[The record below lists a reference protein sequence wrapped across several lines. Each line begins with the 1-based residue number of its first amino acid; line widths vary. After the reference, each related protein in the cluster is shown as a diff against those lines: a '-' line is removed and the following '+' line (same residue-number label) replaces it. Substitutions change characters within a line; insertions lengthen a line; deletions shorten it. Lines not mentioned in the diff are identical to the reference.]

1 MDSAL
6 NYFRRLQ
13 SGASLNFLIQIA
25 DNFGLAFAEYY
36 FKLHGVSLP
45 KLILIYALGPLASIP
60 IVTLCNNWKIQRYM
74 RYGILG
80 YIAMSLTL
88 LFYGPYSWV
97 LFGIFNGINLGF
109 FWVSFNYV
117 FFLRSKNDT
126 NAKDSSIYFILGPL
140 AGIILPPL
148 GALVIGGVG
157 YRALF
162 FIGILLFMLP
172 MLYTKKEA
180 FNYRLKESF
189 AKANKAYSG
198 IKTITFI
205 EQTVY
210 YFQGNFL
217 FIYALF
223 FLSNQYQVGGL
234 LSYLALT
241 SLIVAFLLS
250 HISDRSKKRVEILYP
265 IMFILS
271 VLIMIIPGIKSLDVL
286 LIIGGIYAFLDNLSL
301 PIRFAVPMDLAK
313 KVDIGFWRMSE
324 FYGNM
329 GRASVFGVAAL
340 LLYEGYKWEAFGIF
354 AALTF
359 ITPFVISRKTASI
372 KLKAKATS

>member
-1 MDSAL
+1 MEIVI

-13 SGASLNFLIQIA
+13 KAASLNFLIQIA

-60 IVTLCNNWKIQRYM
+60 IVVFCNNWKIQRYM

-80 YIAMSLTL
+80 YIAMSLSL
-88 LFYGPYSWV
+88 LFYTHISYL
-97 LFGIFNGINLGF
+97 LFGIFNGVNLGF
-109 FWVSFNYV
+109 FWVSINYI
-117 FFLRSKNDT
+117 FFLKSQNDT

-140 AGIILPPL
+140 VGIILPPL
-148 GALVIGGVG
+148 GALVISGIG

-172 MLYTKKEA
+172 LLYVKNEA
-180 FNYRLKESF
+180 FNHHIKHSF
-189 AKANKAYSG
+189 AKANRAYKG
-198 IKTITFI
+198 LKTITFL
-205 EQTVY
+205 EQTIY

-241 SLIVAFLLS
+241 SLIVAFVLS
-250 HISDRSKKRVEILYP
+250 HVSDRSKKRVEILYP
-265 IMFILS
+265 IMIAMSILI
-271 VLIMIIPGIKSLDVL
+271 LIIPGLKDLSTL
-286 LIIGGIYAFLDNLSL
+286 LVVGGIYAFIDNLSL
-301 PIRFAVPMDLAK
+301 PIRFAVPLDLAK
-313 KVDIGFWRMSE
+313 DVDIGFWRASE
-324 FYGNM
+324 FYGNI
-329 GRASVFGVAAL
+329 GRASIFGIAAL
-340 LLYEGYKWEAFGIF
+340 LLFMDDKYAAFGMF
-354 AALTF
+354 AAITF
-359 ITPFVISRKTASI
+359 IAPFVISRKTASI
-372 KLKAKATS
+372 RNRQLYR